1 MDPSELS
8 IIDVGIKLTCR
19 CGSGRAR
26 FEVSSSFSKSL
37 YLFSD
42 SSSSAR
48 YRRARS
54 SAAVVFARSTFNT
67 VLLQPIKNLYSS
79 SYPISLTYFQ
89 NSIEFSFLLFNSC
102 FDILSDSI
110 FFLLKIISHSGQ
122 FLFLF

>member
-54 SAAVVFARSTFNT
+54 SAAVVFARSTFNA
-67 VLLQPIKNLYSS
+67 VLPISLYSS
-79 SYPISLTYFQ
+79 SYSNTMSLTYFQ